1 MKISWRF
8 PPLSG
13 GTKQGYT
20 NNDIEGFKG
29 EELIDNLARE
39 VCQNSL
45 DARDEKADGP
55 VKVVFELKQVQ
66 TDAYDVFSGYA
77 QCLKGCR
84 AFWSSGG
91 NIDAKLEAFLTEAEN
106 TLKKPTVSVL
116 VASDYNTKGLCGNHN
131 LDNISTAWEA
141 LTGADGMSVKPDDN
155 SGGSF
160 GIGKNA
166 PFACSSLSMVF
177 YNTWDID
184 DHRAFIGVGRVATLL
199 NEAGKPTQRVG
210 KYQNNDDENEKWLP
224 IYKED
229 SNSFRDLFVRQEHGT
244 DVIVV
249 GFNEVD
255 NWQSDILK
263 AVIKNFFVAIKE
275 EKLVVEIKDGS
286 NVIRIDNE
294 KIAPLI
300 EEYAKNDSQ
309 LEIVRQ
315 LFIAFSTPD
324 IKKEIDVL
332 GEEKAVEIY
341 IKSESSF
348 SRTIANFRS
357 TGMLVGKGYR
367 RIFQHY
373 AAILIVRGKALGEL
387 LRDCEP
393 PRHNRWD
400 YKLIKGEANK
410 DKRNKAKQAL
420 DILDSELLALLKSQY
435 ETPAGD
441 ATDAPGLNAYL
452 ADTEDGTLPENTDGK
467 DILKV
472 KIKIGKPKIRK
483 VSPISMDVPG
493 TDGEGAETSNNGG
506 NEGSRVGP
514 TPPTPPGPYPG
525 PGPGPLP
532 GPNPGPSPDPVVKPG
547 NGSQKGVV
555 EGNGERNVSVKELS
569 KRRVFPVSTGIGLYK
584 AVILPSKD
592 YDNLYVECVVAG
604 EDGKRETLNINKFM
618 YQGASIN
625 CVKGKAGPMKV
636 SKNVPA
642 EFMITFERKEKMG
655 LNLILSEGGSK

>member
-45 DARDEKADGP
+45 DARDEKAEGP

-66 TDAYDVFSGYA
+66 TDAYDVFSGYS

-106 TLKKPTVSVL
+106 TLNKPTISVL

-184 DHRAFIGVGRVATLL
+184 DNRAFIGVGRVATLL

-255 NWQSDILK
+255 NWQNDILK

-286 NVIRIDNE
+286 NVIRIDHE
-294 KIAPLI
+294 KIASLI
-300 EEYAKNDSQ
+300 EEHAKNDSQ

-315 LFIAFSTPD
+315 LFVAFSAPD

-373 AAILIVRGKALGEL
+373 AAILIVRGKTLGEL

-410 DKRNKAKQAL
+410 DKRNKEQRANIQIAL
-420 DILDSELLALLKSQY
+420 IE
-435 ETPAGD
+435 
-441 ATDAPGLNAYL
+441 
-452 ADTEDGTLPENTDGK
+452 
-467 DILKV
+467 
-472 KIKIGKPKIRK
+472 IR
-483 VSPISMDVPG
+483 
-493 TDGEGAETSNNGG
+493 
-506 NEGSRVGP
+506 
-514 TPPTPPGPYPG
+514 
-525 PGPGPLP
+525 
-532 GPNPGPSPDPVVKPG
+532 
-547 NGSQKGVV
+547 Q
-555 EGNGERNVSVKELS
+555 
-569 KRRVFPVSTGIGLYK
+569 
-584 AVILPSKD
+584 
-592 YDNLYVECVVAG
+592 
-604 EDGKRETLNINKFM
+604 RE
-618 YQGASIN
+618 
-625 CVKGKAGPMKV
+625 
-636 SKNVPA
+636 
-642 EFMITFERKEKMG
+642 
-655 LNLILSEGGSK
+655 